1 MKLFNYMSETRILK
15 EIEDIY
21 RDPPDYIS
29 AGPIDDDIYHW
40 EATIYGP
47 EDSDYKNGVFLLDI
61 KIPKEYPFKPPVC
74 RFKTKIYHPNINP
87 DNGNICV
94 NVLKS
99 YNWNPSL
106 TISNIL
112 MSLMVLLYT
121 PNFNSPLN
129 GAARDLHNKSESEY
143 KQMIQK
149 WIKDYSGKENIK
161 I

>member
-1 MKLFNYMSETRILK
+1 MSETRILK

-29 AGPIDDDIYHW
+29 AGPIDDNDIYHW

-129 GAARDLHNKSESEY
+129 GAARDLHKKSESDY

>member
-1 MKLFNYMSETRILK
+1 MSETRILK
-15 EIEDIY
+15 EIEEIY

-29 AGPIDDDIYHW
+29 AGPINDDDIYHW

-47 EDSDYKNGVFLLDI
+47 EDSDYRNGVFLLDI
-61 KIPKEYPFKPPVC
+61 KIPKEYPFKPPTC

-94 NVLKS
+94 NILKS

-121 PNFNSPLN
+121 PNFKSPLN
-129 GAARDLHNKSESEY
+129 SKARDLHDKNESEY
-143 KQMIQK
+143 KQTIQK
-149 WIKDYSGKENIK
+149 WIKDYSGKENIN

>member
-1 MKLFNYMSETRILK
+1 MSETRILK
-15 EIEDIY
+15 EIEEIY

-29 AGPIDDDIYHW
+29 AGPINDDDIYHW

-47 EDSDYKNGVFLLDI
+47 EDSDYRNGVFLLDI
-61 KIPKEYPFKPPVC
+61 KIPKEYPFKPPTC

-94 NVLKS
+94 NILKS

-121 PNFNSPLN
+121 PNFKSPLN
-129 GAARDLHNKSESEY
+129 SKARDLHDKNESEY
-143 KQMIQK
+143 KKTIQQ
-149 WIKDYSGKENIK
+149 WIKDYSGKENIN

>member
-1 MKLFNYMSETRILK
+1 MSETRILK

-29 AGPIDDDIYHW
+29 AGPIDDKDIYHW

-61 KIPKEYPFKPPVC
+61 KIPKEYPFKPPIC
-74 RFKTKIYHPNINP
+74 KFKTKIYHPNINP

-94 NVLKS
+94 NILKS

-121 PNFNSPLN
+121 PNFDSPLN
-129 GAARDLHNKSESEY
+129 GAAKKLYKKSESEY

-149 WIKDYSGKENIK
+149 WIKDYSGKENIN

>member
-1 MKLFNYMSETRILK
+1 MSETRILK

-29 AGPIDDDIYHW
+29 AGPIDDKDIYHW

-61 KIPKEYPFKPPVC
+61 KIPKEYPFKPPIC
-74 RFKTKIYHPNINP
+74 KFKTKIYHPNINP

-94 NVLKS
+94 NILKS

-129 GAARDLHNKSESEY
+129 GAARDLHKKSESDY

-149 WIKDYSGKENIK
+149 WIKDYSGKENIN

>member
-1 MKLFNYMSETRILK
+1 MSETRILK

-29 AGPIDDDIYHW
+29 AGPIDDKDIYHW

-94 NVLKS
+94 NILKS

-121 PNFNSPLN
+121 PNFNNPLN
-129 GAARDLHNKSESEY
+129 GAARDLHKKSESDY

>member
-1 MKLFNYMSETRILK
+1 MSETRILK

-29 AGPIDDDIYHW
+29 AGPIDDKDIYHW

-61 KIPKEYPFKPPVC
+61 KIPKEYPFKPPIC
-74 RFKTKIYHPNINP
+74 KFKTKIYHPNINP

-94 NVLKS
+94 NILKS

-121 PNFNSPLN
+121 PSFNSPLN
-129 GAARDLHNKSESEY
+129 GAARDLHKKSESDY

>member
-1 MKLFNYMSETRILK
+1 MSETRILK

-74 RFKTKIYHPNINP
+74 RFKTKIYHPNVDP
-87 DNGNICV
+87 DDGNICV

-129 GAARDLHNKSESEY
+129 GAARDLHKKSESDY